1 MSTNFEIQQI
11 NLCCFI
17 TEQLQWLVD
26 SNAIIKD
33 PLLTTINKSLQIRS
47 KMQLKE
53 EINGVI
59 IGFNEVKVAND
70 QHLTFFTDG
79 LFYGPN

>member
-1 MSTNFEIQQI
+1 MSTNFEIYKI

-17 TEQLQWLVD
+17 TEQLQWLVN

-33 PLLTTINKSLQIRS
+33 PLLTTINKSVQIRS
-47 KMQLKE
+47 RMQLKE

-70 QHLTFFTDG
+70 
-79 LFYGPN
+79 